1 MVTSGL
7 SLVGKVCPMPILQK
21 SRGLLVTCC
30 YLVGS
35 TYVTHIL
42 LGVGQKQIDKKNIYI
57 CSSFLNLL
65 FLKILIIN
73 QKAYKNYL
81 CQ

>member
-57 CSSFLNLL
+57 YIYMFK
-65 FLKILIIN
+65 FFKFIIF
-73 QKAYKNYL
+73 KNPNNKSKSL
-81 CQ
+81 

>member
-42 LGVGQKQIDKKNIYI
+42 LGVGQKQIDKKNIYM
-57 CSSFLNLL
+57 FK
-65 FLKILIIN
+65 FFKFIIF
-73 QKAYKNYL
+73 KNPNNKSKSL
-81 CQ
+81 